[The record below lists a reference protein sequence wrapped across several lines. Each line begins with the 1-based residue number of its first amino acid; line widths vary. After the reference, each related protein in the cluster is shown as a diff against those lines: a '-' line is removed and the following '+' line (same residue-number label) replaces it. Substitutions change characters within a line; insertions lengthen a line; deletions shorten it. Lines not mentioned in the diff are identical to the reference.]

1 MPGHKSNNGIY
12 IISTNEKYLQRCND
26 MYKMVLH
33 SYTFEKVNTYQS
45 MGLVAV
51 EIKGLWLVLIN
62 TYYTSNI
69 NCILSKII

>member
-1 MPGHKSNNGIY
+1 
-12 IISTNEKYLQRCND
+12 

-33 SYTFEKVNTYQS
+33 SYTFEKVTTYQL

-62 TYYTSNI
+62 TYYASNI
-69 NCILSKII
+69 VVF